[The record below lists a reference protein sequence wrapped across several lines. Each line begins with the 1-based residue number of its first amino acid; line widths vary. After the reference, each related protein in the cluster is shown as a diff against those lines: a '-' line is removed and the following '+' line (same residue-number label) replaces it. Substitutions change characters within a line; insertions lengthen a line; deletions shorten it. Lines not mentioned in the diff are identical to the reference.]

1 MTTKKRNHSG
11 KEILSSRNLNN
22 FTVPQLSREK
32 RQRRQD
38 SLTLNAAA
46 NCNFGSGLGV
56 GTCEWGNLENVTSP
70 GLKWTASKGD
80 DAFWIGGPRHDHDD
94 HNSLE
99 GGYVFL
105 ETSSLSEGEAG
116 GGRESALIESPLL
129 TTTGSKVD
137 RPDS

>member
-1 MTTKKRNHSG
+1 MS
-11 KEILSSRNLNN
+11 
-22 FTVPQLSREK
+22 
-32 RQRRQD
+32 
-38 SLTLNAAA
+38 
-46 NCNFGSGLGV
+46 
-56 GTCEWGNLENVTSP
+56 SP
-70 GLKWTASKGD
+70 GLQWTASKGD

-137 RPDS
+137 CQV